1 MDIAFL
7 PWYASGMPLTKRKIS
22 VSLDEDLVAEL
33 EALGRS
39 LSAQI
44 NAAVRADL
52 ERRRRTRRLTELL
65 DQLDAEQGPVDET
78 LVDKYVRL
86 LE

>member
-1 MDIAFL
+1 
-7 PWYASGMPLTKRKIS
+7 MPLTKRKIS
-22 VSLDEDLVAEL
+22 ISLDEDLVAEL
-33 EALGRS
+33 EVLGRS

-52 ERRRRTRRLTELL
+52 ERRRRQQRLTELL
-65 DQLDAEQGPVDET
+65 DHLDVEQGPVDEG